1 MRKTFKYRLYPSKSQ
16 KRQLSAALRDCCW
29 LYNQFLEERKTLWE
43 TEQKRVSCFDQI
55 KSLPAKKEE
64 KPSLQQIH
72 SQVLQNIPKR
82 IDEAFQGFFRR
93 AKRGE
98 KPGFPR
104 FHGHHRYDSITFP
117 QVQTGGCRITKD
129 GFLAISKI
137 GNMRMVLHRPLEGI
151 PKTATIKRTQ
161 TGKWFV
167 TFSCEWEP
175 TALPS
180 NDIKV
185 GIDMGVRTFA
195 TFNDGSKPIENPKF
209 FKQEQKALAK
219 AQRKLAKQAKG
230 TRERARARKSVSRVY
245 ERLVW
250 RRNNFAHQESR
261 KIVNKYGTIFV
272 EALQIQSL
280 LQKEDSCPAKN
291 RGIAD
296 AAWRQFLTLLSVKAE
311 WAARTFVAV
320 SPAYTSKT
328 CSACGNIEYDF
339 GSAKTF
345 LCSKCSHK
353 ENRDSNAAKNIFALG
368 IQCVGAIPRSPSF
381 Q

>member
-1 MRKTFKYRLYPSKSQ
+1 MRKTFKYRLYPSKAQ
-16 KRQLSAALRDCCW
+16 KRQLGATLRDCCW

-55 KSLPAKKEE
+55 KSLPIRKEE
-64 KPSLQQIH
+64 KPSLRKIH

-82 IDEAFQGFFRR
+82 LDEAFQGFFRR
-93 AKRGE
+93 AKSGE
-98 KPGFPR
+98 KAGFPR

-117 QVQTGGCRITKD
+117 QVQTGGCRITED
-129 GFLAISKI
+129 GFLAVSKI
-137 GNMRMVLHRPLEGI
+137 GNVRIVLHRPLEGI
-151 PKTATIKRTQ
+151 SKTATIKRTQ

-180 NDIKV
+180 NNSKI

-195 TFNDGSKPIENPKF
+195 ALSDGSKIENPNF

-230 TRERARARKSVSRVY
+230 SKERASARKVVSRVY
-245 ERLVW
+245 ERLAN

-261 KIVNKYGTIFV
+261 KIVNKYETIFV
-272 EALQIQSL
+272 EALKIQSL
-280 LQKEDSCPAKN
+280 LQKENSCSAKK

-311 WAARTFVAV
+311 WAARTYVEV
-320 SPAYTSKT
+320 NPAYTSKT
-328 CSACGNIEYDF
+328 CSVCGNIEYDF

-345 LCSKCSHK
+345 LCSQCSHK
-353 ENRDSNAAKNIFALG
+353 EDRDTNAAKNIFALG